1 MINHHR
7 VPLVSRLTVVVAF
20 ALAFLMSLT
29 GTGRAHPGQ
38 HGPSLRSAPASDPVR
53 APSLASRPDAS
64 EEPSL
69 ALALPVVVRG
79 PGVVVRAEAG
89 LDALAR
95 AAAERTAAQLEQ
107 VSRDLEG
114 LPMPRAIEIRL
125 VKRTEDMSLVAPP
138 RRGAP
143 LWARGVA
150 YPDLGVV
157 IVGTRRAHEPI
168 DALRVVD
175 HELTHLALG
184 TALDGRAPRWLDEGF
199 AFLHA
204 SEWSMGRMQ
213 TLVGMA
219 WAGNVASLA
228 ELERMFHGSE
238 STVDRAYAQ
247 SYDFVAF
254 LARRGR
260 YMDVYDDG
268 SRWPFQHFLAEIAA
282 GHTPDIAARTAYGVG
297 LGQLFGEWHEDL
309 RQRYLL
315 VPASLFTLSLWV
327 LAAILL
333 VLGYVRRSRRNR
345 HVLDRWEEE
354 EIARRQA
361 AAAAAAGVAGAAVPL
376 GDWSIEEALE
386 DGSPEDDSPE
396 DDSPDSI
403 YVN

>member
-1 MINHHR
+1 MINHPR
-7 VPLVSRLTVVVAF
+7 VSLVSRLAIVA
-20 ALAFLMSLT
+20 AFLIGLAST
-29 GTGRAHPGQ
+29 GHAQPGQ
-38 HGPSLRSAPASDPVR
+38 RGPALVPAPAAEPVPEP
-53 APSLASRPDAS
+53 ALEGSL
-64 EEPSL
+64 EPSP
-69 ALALPVVVRG
+69 ALPLPVVVRA

-95 AAAERTAAQLEQ
+95 AAAARMATQIAQ

-125 VKRTEDMSLVAPP
+125 VKRTEDMARVAPP

-150 YPDLGVV
+150 YPDLGVL

-168 DALRVVD
+168 DVLRVVD

-184 TALDGRAPRWLDEGF
+184 TALGGRAPRWLDEGF

-204 SEWSMGRMQ
+204 SEWSMGRME

-219 WAGNVASLA
+219 WTSNVASLA

-238 STVDRAYAQ
+238 GTVDRAYAQ

-260 YMDVYDDG
+260 YTDVYDDG
-268 SRWPFQHFLAEIAA
+268 SRWPFQRFLAEIAA
-282 GHTPDIAARTAYGVG
+282 GHAPDIAARTAYGAS
-297 LGQLFGEWHEDL
+297 LARLFGEWHEDL

-333 VLGYVRRSRRNR
+333 VLGYVRRGRRNR
-345 HVLDRWEEE
+345 HILDRWEQEE
-354 EIARRQA
+354 VARRHA
-361 AAAAAAGVAGAAVPL
+361 ATVAAAGAAAAAVPL
-376 GDWSIEEALE
+376 GAWVVDDFVDASHGE
-386 DGSPEDDSPE
+386 DEFLDDL
-396 DDSPDSI
+396 DSTEL
-403 YVN
+403 N

>member
-1 MINHHR
+1 MSNHHR
-7 VPLVSRLTVVVAF
+7 VPLVSRLAVVVAF
-20 ALAFLMSLT
+20 WLAFLTSLT
-29 GTGRAHPGQ
+29 GAVHAHPGIARA
-38 HGPSLRSAPASDPVR
+38 GEAPG
-53 APSLASRPDAS
+53 LAS
-64 EEPSL
+64 EP
-69 ALALPVVVRG
+69 ALGPALGPVLELPLPVVVHA

-89 LDALAR
+89 LESLAR
-95 AAAERTAAQLEQ
+95 AAAERTAGQLAQ
-107 VSRDLEG
+107 VSLDLEG
-114 LPMPRAIEIRL
+114 LSMPRAIEIRL
-125 VKRTEDMSLVAPP
+125 VKRSEDMVRVAPP

-150 YPDLGVV
+150 YPDLGVM

-184 TALDGRAPRWLDEGF
+184 AALGGRAPRWLDEGF

-204 SEWSMGRMQ
+204 SEWSVGRMQ

-219 WAGNVASLA
+219 WAGSTASLA

-238 STVDRAYAQ
+238 GTVDRAYAQ

-260 YMDVYDDG
+260 YNDVYDDG
-268 SRWPFQHFLAEIAA
+268 SRWPFQRFLAEIAA
-282 GHTPDIAARTAYGVG
+282 GHTPDIAARTAYGAG

-333 VLGYVRRSRRNR
+333 VLGYVRRSTRNR
-345 HVLDRWEEE
+345 PILDRWERE

-361 AAAAAAGVAGAAVPL
+361 AAARPPDPWGI
-376 GDWSIEEALE
+376 DEALE
-386 DGSPEDDSPE
+386 DA
-396 DDSPDSI
+396 PDSTEL
-403 YVN
+403 N

>member
-1 MINHHR
+1 MSNHHR
-7 VPLVSRLTVVVAF
+7 VPLVSRLAVVVALWLAVLTGLTSAAHAHPAIARAGEAP
-20 ALAFLMSLT
+20 ALA
-29 GTGRAHPGQ
+29 PE
-38 HGPSLRSAPASDPVR
+38 PV
-53 APSLASRPDAS
+53 
-64 EEPSL
+64 L
-69 ALALPVVVRG
+69 ALPLPVVVHA

-89 LDALAR
+89 LESLAR
-95 AAAERTAAQLEQ
+95 AAAERTAGQLAQ

-125 VKRTEDMSLVAPP
+125 VKRTEDMIRVAPP

-150 YPDLGVV
+150 YPDLGVM

-184 TALDGRAPRWLDEGF
+184 AALDGRAPRWLDEGF

-204 SEWSMGRMQ
+204 SEWSVGRME

-219 WAGNVASLA
+219 WAGSTPSLA

-238 STVDRAYAQ
+238 GTVDRAYAQ

-260 YMDVYDDG
+260 YNDVYDDG
-268 SRWPFQHFLAEIAA
+268 SRWPFQRFLAEIAA
-282 GHTPDIAARTAYGVG
+282 GHTPDTAARTAYGAG

-333 VLGYVRRSRRNR
+333 VLGYARRGMRNR
-345 HVLDRWEEE
+345 PILDRWEQE

-361 AAAAAAGVAGAAVPL
+361 AARPL
-376 GDWSIEEALE
+376 GNWGIEQA
-386 DGSPEDDSPE
+386 SDDAS
-396 DDSPDSI
+396 DTASDSTEL
-403 YVN
+403 N

>member
-1 MINHHR
+1 MINHPR
-7 VPLVSRLTVVVAF
+7 VPLVSRLAIVVAF
-20 ALAFLMSLT
+20 VLAVLMGLA
-29 GTGRAHPGQ
+29 GAGRAHPGQ
-38 HGPSLRSAPASDPVR
+38 RGPSLVSAPASMPAPIREAMPEPV
-53 APSLASRPDAS
+53 LGMD
-64 EEPSL
+64 
-69 ALALPVVVRG
+69 LPVVVRAR
-79 PGVVVRAEAG
+79 GVVVRAEAG

-95 AAAERTAAQLEQ
+95 AAAERTAAQFEQ

-114 LPMPRAIEIRL
+114 LPMPRTVEIRL
-125 VKRTEDMSLVAPP
+125 VKRTEDMARVAPP

-150 YPDLGVV
+150 YPDLGVM
-157 IVGTRRAHEPI
+157 IVGTRRAHEPV
-168 DALRVVD
+168 DVLRVVD

-184 TALDGRAPRWLDEGF
+184 TALGGRAPRWLDEGF

-219 WAGNVASLA
+219 WAGHLPRLA

-238 STVDRAYAQ
+238 GTVDRAYAQ

-260 YMDVYDDG
+260 YNDVYDDG

-282 GHTPDIAARTAYGVG
+282 GHTPDIAAHTAYGAG
-297 LGQLFGEWHEDL
+297 LGKLFAEWHEDL

-345 HVLDRWEEE
+345 HVLDRWEAE

-361 AAAAAAGVAGAAVPL
+361 AAAAAAAAAVPL
-376 GDWSIEEALE
+376 GAWAVDESLGDPFEEL
-386 DGSPEDDSPE
+386 PEDDLDSPE
-396 DDSPDSI
+396 L
-403 YVN
+403 N